1 MVRTKVVQLV
11 SFRVLKSK
19 STCFL
24 ALYWAA
30 YGGHIDVAKL
40 LLSNQYIDLNI
51 QNKLG
56 DTPLIAASYKGHAD
70 VVDLLV
76 AKGADVNV
84 ANNAGDTARKAANSA
99 QGWTT

>member
-1 MVRTKVVQLV
+1 M
-11 SFRVLKSK
+11 
-19 STCFL
+19 
-24 ALYWAA
+24 A
-30 YGGHIDVAKL
+30 VAKL

-84 ANNAGDTARKAANSA
+84 VNNAGDTARKAANSA
-99 QGWTT
+99 QGNFSVLSYRF